1 MDHEFWFEE
10 LDILAEYFEVL
21 VIIGVSVHFSLDYGG
36 FPVGVEYIQRLDVL
50 DVFELAQVLDA
61 GLTLQQGEDVDA
73 ENA

>member
-1 MDHEFWFEE
+1 M
-10 LDILAEYFEVL
+10 
-21 VIIGVSVHFSLDYGG
+21 HFSLDYGG